1 MCILFTVLLIIFS
14 VLALLSKNKYDEFL
28 ADVDKSQYKLKK
40 YMPIIMAAMN
50 LASYKLDTK
59 YDVLLSKKLLEIE
72 YSKSPMKRAKI
83 YRINQVTTALFSIF
97 LLSFIGACSEL
108 KDMMHNHS
116 YVVDTSFLI
125 FTFMIGAL
133 VFYLLEN
140 QVNEKLKKRR
150 LNIQCD
156 FPDFLNK
163 LILLINAGM
172 VISRAWER
180 IVLSDTKNSP
190 LSKELRFTLSEIK
203 SGKPENKAYED
214 FAKRCRIPE
223 ITKFTSVVIQNLK
236 KGNAELVSILRLQA
250 VECWEMRKN
259 AAKKLGEEASTKLIF
274 PLMIM
279 FIGILIIV
287 LTPAVMQLGI

>member
-1 MCILFTVLLIIFS
+1 